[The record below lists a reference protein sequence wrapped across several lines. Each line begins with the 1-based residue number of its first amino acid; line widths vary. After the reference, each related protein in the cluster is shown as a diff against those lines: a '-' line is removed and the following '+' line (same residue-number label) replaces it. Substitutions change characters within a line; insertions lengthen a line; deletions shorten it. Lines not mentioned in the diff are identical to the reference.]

1 MKLKDLCEV
10 KMNMSDADF
19 WIIRR
24 GDKKSVGKPT
34 KEFSKEHIGIKVTST
49 DILDANYLFYTMCFV
64 QSVGYYMN
72 TAKGSTPLVNI
83 SVDDVKNLNLQSR

>member
-24 GDKKSVGKPT
+24 GDKNSIGKPT
-34 KEFSKEHIGIKVTST
+34 KEFSKEHIGVKVTST
-49 DILDANYLFYTMCFV
+49 DMLDSNYLFYVMCFM
-64 QSVGYYMN
+64 QSVGYYLD
-72 TAKGSTPLVNI
+72 KGRGSLALVNI
-83 SVDDVKNLNLQSR
+83 SVDDVKQINLQSR